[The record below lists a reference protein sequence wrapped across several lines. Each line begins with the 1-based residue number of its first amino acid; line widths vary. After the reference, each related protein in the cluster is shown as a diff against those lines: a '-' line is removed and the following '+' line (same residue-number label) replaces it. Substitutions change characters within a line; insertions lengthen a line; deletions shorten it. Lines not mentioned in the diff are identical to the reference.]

1 MSTSGPVAT
10 EADDINEGFVPIY
23 VTPLNLKLKNA
34 QGEKELKEVV
44 FKILVRQTDDILE
57 SVRFQIANDKELDFL
72 YESTYDEQSFEA
84 MKDRQHLEIDFS
96 DFPNVVRQLVATIVK
111 QDEANMEDGE
121 YKASFKDRDE
131 PQSDESGEEASPEEE
146 DAGAGPGRK
155 CFFIVY
161 QRLEFCRVQ
170 IFKLVFTEAERER
183 VQRISQARYD
193 EVASKLKA
201 VETEFKDIYK
211 RIQRQAPKI
220 LADFKL
226 QEK

>member
-1 MSTSGPVAT
+1 MNTSGAVPT
-10 EADDINEGFVPIY
+10 ETDDINEGFVPIY

-34 QGEKELKEVV
+34 ADEKELKEVV
-44 FKILVRQTDDILE
+44 FKILVRQTDDVLE

-72 YESTYDEQSFEA
+72 YESTYDEESFNA

-111 QDEANMEDGE
+111 QDEAQIEDGE
-121 YKASFKDRDE
+121 YKASFKDKDE
-131 PQSDESGEEASPEEE
+131 PQSDESGEEANEEE
-146 DAGAGPGRK
+146 EAAGGQGRR

-201 VETEFKDIYK
+201 VETEYKDIYK